1 MTKEIPIYASQMS
14 FTQGRISTAKMKRS
28 IGHTLRHLPS
38 LNEDELKSI
47 EWNEALQHR
56 NFIYINHQPIPLE
69 ELTDAAKEALIE
81 SFSAPVIH
89 NKKQKQK
96 QTQLANYTAKL
107 KQAIL
112 SEQKNGNGTAAL
124 ALETL
129 LEHPRSQK
137 IEPGIIESIVPLL
150 QVRAEQRIGMLN
162 KYINAHNALISSE
175 RSGRRVR
182 YQEIIFTIPKQWEV
196 NDDTFS
202 SQDNYNLLSGFIGR
216 VLPHHEIKL
225 AVTHGDEQLEHED
238 LCSHIHCFVDGQN
251 SKTRAFDL
259 RLTEEKAI
267 DRFVENTLSGEEGV
281 YWKECKKKKNYYYS
295 KLRGEY
301 WQAMFLLYANNYF
314 EKQDV
319 ALKAV
324 RVEKTQ
330 EQLER
335 NKEMRKQAKLRK
347 GERTHNFHSRSLEE
361 EQKAKQRTLQAEE
374 EHKHYLEEV
383 DAEKQRKQ
391 EELHTLDVRNNEAR
405 RQFEKTQQDIQQ
417 EQAKQN
423 AKRDNL
429 LKQCEQE
436 QQRLEELQAQ
446 SDDLDTGKTLL
457 KIYTSIDRYV
467 DAKKADNHFESFLN
481 QIVTAFKALND
492 WALESAV
499 MRYLKVREHE
509 IKDYSL
515 TKELKPIQ
523 TEKSNK
529 IKGFSSPE
537 PSYER

>member
-14 FTQGRISTAKMKRS
+14 FTQGGISTSKMKRS

-38 LNEDELKSI
+38 LKEDELKSI
-47 EWNEALQHR
+47 EWNEALKHR
-56 NFIYINHQPIPLE
+56 NFIYINHQPVPLE
-69 ELTDAAKEALIE
+69 ELTDAAKEALIKG
-81 SFSAPVIH
+81 FSAPVIL
-89 NKKQKQK
+89 NKKQK

-107 KQAIL
+107 RQAVR
-112 SEQKNGNGTAAL
+112 SERKNGNDTAAL
-124 ALETL
+124 ALEALTI
-129 LEHPRSQK
+129 HPRNQR
-137 IEPGIIESIVPLL
+137 IESGIIESIEPLL
-150 QVRAEQRIGMLN
+150 QVRANQRMEMLN

-175 RSGRRVR
+175 RSGRHVR
-182 YQEIIFTIPKQWEV
+182 YQEIIFTIPKKWEV
-196 NDDTFS
+196 SDDTFS
-202 SQDNYNLLSGFIGR
+202 SEDNHKLLSGFIER

-225 AVTHGDEQLEHED
+225 AVTHGDEQLEHEN

-251 SKTRAFDL
+251 SKTKAFDL

-267 DRFVENTLSGEEGV
+267 DRFVENTLSKEESV
-281 YWKECKKKKNYYYS
+281 HWEECKKKKSYYYS
-295 KLRGEY
+295 KIRGEY
-301 WQAMFLLYANNYF
+301 WQAMFLLYANHYF
-314 EKQDV
+314 EKRGID
-319 ALKAV
+319 LKAV

-335 NKEMRKQAKLRK
+335 NREMRRQAKLPK
-347 GERTHNFHSRSLEE
+347 SERTHNFHTRSLEE
-361 EQKAKQRTLQAEE
+361 EQKTKEHTLQAEK
-374 EHKHYLEEV
+374 EHERYLEKV

-391 EELHTLDVRNNEAR
+391 EELHTLDVRNNES
-405 RQFEKTQQDIQQ
+405 RQQLAKTQQDIEQ

-429 LKQCEQE
+429 LKQCEQQ

-467 DAKKADNHFESFLN
+467 DAKKADNHFESFLK